1 MNKFAEA
8 FEIFPRTMAENAGVK
23 ATELISTLYAAHS
36 NKETNVAF
44 DIEVCIELKMRFFVL
59 FLVVLY

>member
-44 DIEVCIELKMRFFVL
+44 DIEVYR
-59 FLVVLY
+59 